1 MNKIITIV
9 YESKEKAEEVISKM
23 KRCIEEYGNV
33 TVAELYKLSGKD
45 SNIEYM
51 DYKYGWTD
59 ISKIHMRTER
69 NGTCYVKFGKP
80 SIVF

>member
-1 MNKIITIV
+1 MNKIITIA
-9 YESKEKAEEVISKM
+9 YESKEKAEEVIDKM
-23 KRCIEEYGNV
+23 AECIEQYGHV
-33 TVAELYKLSGKD
+33 TIAELYKLSDKG